1 MASRWHHF
9 VTRSCA
15 WHLIATVSQPCNH
28 FHSTS
33 TTAACKLENQ
43 WRPLANSF
51 TLSRQSLGKLKTA
64 VESTAE
70 NMEENTKRSARFWFD
85 DGNVVVQAESTQ
97 FRVHR
102 SVLSLHSQIMKDC
115 FSCPQPADAPMV
127 EDCPVV
133 HLSDS
138 ADDIEKLC
146 AFLYGLYR

>member
-1 MASRWHHF
+1 MA
-9 VTRSCA
+9 
-15 WHLIATVSQPCNH
+15 
-28 FHSTS
+28 
-33 TTAACKLENQ
+33 
-43 WRPLANSF
+43 ANPP
-51 TLSRQSLGKLKTA
+51 
-64 VESTAE
+64 
-70 NMEENTKRSARFWFD
+70 TKRPRTSESSPSPEGIDPVKRSTQLWFD